1 MISSKLDPKYKYKTM
16 DYADIGGSGNPVQTT
31 GSNPGGPLLVSSDKY
46 DFLLKIVLIGDSG
59 VGKSNLLLRY
69 TKDEFKVQSQ
79 MTIGVEFATKSIVI
93 QNKEEEVSKL
103 TSQK

>member
-1 MISSKLDPKYKYKTM
+1 M
-16 DYADIGGSGNPVQTT
+16 
-31 GSNPGGPLLVSSDKY
+31 LVSSDKY

-69 TKDEFKVQSQ
+69 TKDEFKMQSQ
-79 MTIGVEFATKSIVI
+79 MTIGVEFATKSIII

-103 TSQK
+103 TSLKQID